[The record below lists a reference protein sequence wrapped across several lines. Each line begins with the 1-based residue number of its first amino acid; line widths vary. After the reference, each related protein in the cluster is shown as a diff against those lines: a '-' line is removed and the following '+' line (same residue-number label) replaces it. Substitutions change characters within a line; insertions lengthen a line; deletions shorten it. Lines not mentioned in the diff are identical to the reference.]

1 MFSLVHEQLS
11 HEHEIRKE
19 ANKAEMHWR
28 LQKILLRN
36 RLVKVPICII
46 IISETVIGR
55 NLQIES
61 AFFGRGCSVHLKKE
75 FLINNNEKD

>member
-1 MFSLVHEQLS
+1 MSINLEKKP
-11 HEHEIRKE
+11 IK
-19 ANKAEMHWR
+19 
-28 LQKILLRN
+28 QKSIGDYRRFYLETDWLIL
-36 RLVKVPICII
+36 VPICII